1 MLGIGHFT
9 GLDEWA
15 HYWSGEEQ
23 RLHTPSSI
31 YPLTFLLSF
40 ILFSIFFS
48 TGFKDMEAL
57 RRHLVDNLIGSCVWG
72 LTFMYIRK
80 MGNPEIRHTAWK
92 NTQVRRAGGRGGEE
106 FF

>member
-1 MLGIGHFT
+1 MRSAT
-9 GLDEWA
+9 
-15 HYWSGEEQ
+15 
-23 RLHTPSSI
+23 RLKKREKQYRGSARCMVSSSLNYLI
-31 YPLTFLLSF
+31 FDLTCQPTHPPQYVFLT
-40 ILFSIFFS
+40 

-92 NTQVRRAGGRGGEE
+92 NTQVRREGG
-106 FF
+106 